1 MKINRDYRSIRTRRR
16 GSRTNPGASLVE
28 VVAGLFIIIPL
39 FLCIIDLSA
48 IVVGQI
54 VNDALAK
61 RAARAAAQK
70 KTAGDANTAASTIVN
85 TYKINGIVTQA
96 RLHSL
101 DFNTDGQGNVV
112 IETRVQINVPAPI
125 PIVPLFQNGRFMH
138 ARATE
143 PIVMLPAG
151 P

>member
-1 MKINRDYRSIRTRRR
+1 MKINSDYRRRR
-16 GSRTNPGASLVE
+16 GQKKSRGASLVE

-70 KTAGDANTAASTIVN
+70 KNSGDANTAAST
-85 TYKINGIVTQA
+85 KIGRA
-96 RLHSL
+96 SCR
-101 DFNTDGQGNVV
+101 
-112 IETRVQINVPAPI
+112 ERV
-125 PIVPLFQNGRFMH
+125 
-138 ARATE
+138 
-143 PIVMLPAG
+143 
-151 P
+151 

>member
-1 MKINRDYRSIRTRRR
+1 MKARKGKRRKK
-16 GSRTNPGASLVE
+16 AVSLVE
-28 VVAGLFIIIPL
+28 VVAGLFIIVPL
-39 FLCIIDLSA
+39 FLCLLDLSA
-48 IVVGQI
+48 IVIGQI

-70 KTAGDANTAASTIVN
+70 STSADANAAAQTIISA
-85 TYKINGIVTQA
+85 YQLNGIVSQA
-96 RLHSL
+96 SIVTV
-101 DFNTDGQGNVV
+101 DFNAGGSGNVIV
-112 IETRVQINVPAPI
+112 ETQVQINVPAPI
-125 PIVPLFQNGRFMH
+125 PFVPLLANNRNMN

>member
-1 MKINRDYRSIRTRRR
+1 VRIKRYRSRKD
-16 GSRTNPGASLVE
+16 GASLVE
-28 VVAGLFIIIPL
+28 VLAGLFIIIPL

-70 KTAGDANTAASTIVN
+70 KTAGAANAAATTIVSS
-85 TYKINGIVTQA
+85 YQVNGIVTQA
-96 RLHSL
+96 QLHNL
-101 DFNTDGQGNVV
+101 TFNPSNSGNVQ
-112 IETRVQINVPAPI
+112 IETRVRINVPAPI
-125 PIVPLFQNGRFMH
+125 PIVPLFTNGRFMH

-143 PIVMLPAG
+143 PIVMLRAEVP
-151 P
+151 